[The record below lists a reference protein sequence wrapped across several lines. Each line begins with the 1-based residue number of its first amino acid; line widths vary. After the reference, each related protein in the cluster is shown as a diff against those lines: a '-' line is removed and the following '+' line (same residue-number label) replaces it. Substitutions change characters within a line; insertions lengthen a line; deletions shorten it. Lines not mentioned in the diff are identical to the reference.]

1 MSQIEAKKKIDLYYR
16 MPKRQAMNNLLIKNG
31 WSERIFS
38 KQKNCLSK
46 GRMLIGKGNVYESA
60 TTSSGEKSDRTLF
73 QA

>member
-38 KQKNCLSK
+38 QQNNRLLK
-46 GRMLIGKGNVYESA
+46 GRMLIGKV
-60 TTSSGEKSDRTLF
+60 
-73 QA
+73 